1 MRRNTSPSLFQGPG
15 QKHKI
20 AAVEENSETKIR
32 NESHKRLLD
41 FSQALVL
48 IAKDLV
54 RRTIPRRADMLC
66 RYRYCTDQGYCL
78 YLRLF
83 SVCELAKPKQSKSR
97 NDSGIDNFWAN
108 VYLVSPSSIVEHRIQ
123 FVRLKILP
131 LLHWSTLGLK
141 VRSLQSCE
149 MRAVEVLFK
158 IG

>member
-1 MRRNTSPSLFQGPG
+1 MQ
-15 QKHKI
+15 
-20 AAVEENSETKIR
+20 VYE
-32 NESHKRLLD
+32 
-41 FSQALVL
+41 
-48 IAKDLV
+48 
-54 RRTIPRRADMLC
+54 
-66 RYRYCTDQGYCL
+66 YCTDQGL
-78 YLRLF
+78 YLRVF

-108 VYLVSPSSIVEHRIQ
+108 VYLVSLSSIVEHRIQ

-158 IG
+158 IGSTALLRAVKSDPFYPFIITAAATLITPRYWG